1 MCVRACFF
9 SSSASEGVN
18 AQHRFQAMF
27 TKPNLQMSDSR
38 IIDFSATKGSLSRV
52 PGLRHRTYLGD
63 QWRAFCGRFGALIW
77 PSTDGKPGFSADR
90 LITIKKINACE
101 RG

>member
-27 TKPNLQMSDSR
+27 TKPSLQMSDSR
-38 IIDFSATKGSLSRV
+38 IIDSSATKGSLSSV
-52 PGLRHRTYLGD
+52 PGRRHRTYLGN
-63 QWRAFCGRFGALIW
+63 QWWAFCGKLGALIR
-77 PSTDGKPGFSADR
+77 PSTDRKPRFSADR
-90 LITIKKINACE
+90 LIAIKKN
-101 RG
+101 